1 MAYAKKQGVKTS
13 LSLSDRYVVKVFSE
27 SLKSVIGE
35 GIDLLFCNTDE
46 ARRFTGT
53 HTVEAA
59 ANVLKQYAKKFVIT
73 RGPGGSLAYDGQQL
87 IHTPGVSTNAVDTN
101 GAGDMF
107 AGAFL
112 YAISSGH
119 DYAWAA
125 RFANSAAA
133 LVVGQFG
140 TRIEAIEYISLK
152 QQFNI

>member
-1 MAYAKKQGVKTS
+1 M
-13 LSLSDRYVVKVFSE
+13 
-27 SLKSVIGE
+27 
-35 GIDLLFCNTDE
+35 
-46 ARRFTGT
+46 
-53 HTVEAA
+53 
-59 ANVLKQYAKKFVIT
+59 
-73 RGPGGSLAYDGQQL
+73 
-87 IHTPGVSTNAVDTN
+87 STNAVDTN

-107 AGAFL
+107 AGSFL

-125 RFANSAAA
+125 RFANAAAA